1 MRHQVKTKKLN
12 RPKPHRE
19 AMMANMAT
27 SLLDQRMVK
36 TTEARAKELRRM
48 VDRLIT
54 LAKKDTLAARRQVG
68 QTIKD
73 KKVVKK
79 LFTEIVPQFADRPS
93 GYTRVM
99 REGFRRGDSAM
110 MSVVELLTEKPKTDQ
125 KDAKK
130 KESKKKEKEAAKK

>member
-27 SLLDQRMVK
+27 SLLDHRMVK

-54 LAKKDTLAARRQVG
+54 IAKKDTLAVRRQVG
-68 QTIKD
+68 RTIKN
-73 KKVVKK
+73 KRVVKK
-79 LFTEIVPQFADRPS
+79 LFSEIIPQFVDRPS
-93 GYTRVM
+93 GYTRVL

-110 MSVVELLTEKPKTDQ
+110 MSIVELLIEKPKSDQ
-125 KDAKK
+125 KSTKK
-130 KESKKKEKEAAKK
+130 KDKGAAKK